1 MHPRLL
7 ILDEPTAGLDPG
19 ERVRFRSLI
28 HSLSED
34 RIVILSTHIVSDIE
48 TIAGHIVMLRDHR
61 LLCCDT
67 PAQICRRFRGKI
79 FQVPADAPRG
89 PHQHVLSE
97 GQGENGTVLRI
108 LSEMPPENG
117 IAVAPSLEDAFLAIY
132 APGRNLNG
140 GRLCS
145 SLFEEKL

>member
-1 MHPRLL
+1 M
-7 ILDEPTAGLDPG
+7 
-19 ERVRFRSLI
+19 
-28 HSLSED
+28 
-34 RIVILSTHIVSDIE
+34 STHIVSDIE

-67 PAQICRRFRGKI
+67 PTQICRRFRGKI
-79 FQVPADAPRG
+79 FQVPADAPRR